1 MMSEYAETGGE
12 RSFWNELPD
21 VKGYLEEKMPTLDRT
36 LDRYFDQ
43 HAGEIISEWGLVRED
58 DLIELER
65 RIERA
70 TSEISRLGKG
80 REVIRERIARL
91 DARIAKLE
99 EAVR

>member
-1 MMSEYAETGGE
+1 MSEYTEMGGE
-12 RSFWNELPD
+12 RSFWNDLPD
-21 VKGYLEEKMPTLDRT
+21 VKGYLEEKLPTLDRT

-80 REVIRERIARL
+80 SEVIRERIARL
-91 DARIAKLE
+91 DTRIAKLE

>member
-1 MMSEYAETGGE
+1 VMSEYAEPGGE
-12 RSFWNELPD
+12 GSFWKDLPD
-21 VKGYLEEKMPTLDRT
+21 VRGYLEEKLPTLDRT

-43 HAGEIISEWGLVRED
+43 HAGEIIGEWGLVRED
-58 DLIELER
+58 ELLDLER
-65 RIERA
+65 RVERA
-70 TSEISRLGKG
+70 TTEISRLGKG